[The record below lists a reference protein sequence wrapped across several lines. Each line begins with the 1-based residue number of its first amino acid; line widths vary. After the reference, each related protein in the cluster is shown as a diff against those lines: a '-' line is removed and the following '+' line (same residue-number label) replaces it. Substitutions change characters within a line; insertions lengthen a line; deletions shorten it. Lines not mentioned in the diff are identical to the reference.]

1 MDNARLYGEVERR
14 AQAAQALAFV
24 GDGVFLVDRD
34 GVIRL
39 WTPAAARIT
48 SLAEA
53 DVVGRRAEE
62 AIPGWESLA
71 PRVPSGGRPE
81 TLPVELDGRELWLS
95 ISAVSFEGGTVYAFR
110 DLTEERAVEKLKSDF
125 VATVSHE
132 LRTPLAAIYGA
143 ALTLRRS
150 DLELERRQ
158 RDSLLDVIAAEA
170 DRLARIVN
178 DVLWASRLE
187 ADTMAVTIESCDG
200 GALVRDVADAA
211 ATYRP
216 ANIRLVVDDPG
227 ALPPVAADPEK
238 VRQVLTNLVDNAIKY
253 SPVGGEIRLAV
264 EQHDRR
270 IRFVV
275 RDEGLGIP
283 PAERERV
290 FEKFYRLDPNL
301 TRGVGGTGLGLYICR
316 ELVRRM

>member
-39 WTPAAARIT
+39 WNPAAARIT
-48 SLAEA
+48 SLPEA

-62 AIPGWESLA
+62 AIPAWDSLG

-110 DLTEERAVEKLKSDF
+110 DLTEERALEKLESDF

-143 ALTLRRS
+143 ALTLRRT
-150 DLELERRQ
+150 DMPLDEPQRVGLLE
-158 RDSLLDVIAAEA
+158 VIAGEA

-178 DVLWASRLE
+178 DILWASRLE
-187 ADTMAVTIESCDG
+187 SGTMQLAIQSCD
-200 GALVRDVADAA
+200 AR
-211 ATYRP
+211 
-216 ANIRLVVDDPG
+216 
-227 ALPPVAADPEK
+227 
-238 VRQVLTNLVDNAIKY
+238 
-253 SPVGGEIRLAV
+253 SLAETV
-264 EQHDRR
+264 
-270 IRFVV
+270 
-275 RDEGLGIP
+275 
-283 PAERERV
+283 
-290 FEKFYRLDPNL
+290 
-301 TRGVGGTGLGLYICR
+301 
-316 ELVRRM
+316 